1 MTYGLQIRG
10 STTELYR
17 LSSKTAV
24 GKPYSVTVL
33 CARQFPRDT
42 HLIFAENS
50 ATKTLLSGISGL
62 EPETWILKVS
72 LLYQLSYIP
81 HNRPLTVST
90 RIYRAMRDTIRFVL
104 PLLLSGLGGL
114 FAFFSICQKYRE
126 KLAWNTMFQ
135 AVWIAYKTAL
145 FHIYQ
150 TLLLRFF
157 Y

>member
-90 RIYRAMRDTIRFVL
+90 RIYRAMRDTMRLFKSHIVL
-104 PLLLSGLGGL
+104 PPTYTDFNVFSDTPGVQEPNLPFLNQKLSVSPLKPTPEP
-114 FAFFSICQKYRE
+114 IRE
-126 KLAWNTMFQ
+126 EK
-135 AVWIAYKTAL
+135 VIGP
-145 FHIYQ
+145 
-150 TLLLRFF
+150 
-157 Y
+157 